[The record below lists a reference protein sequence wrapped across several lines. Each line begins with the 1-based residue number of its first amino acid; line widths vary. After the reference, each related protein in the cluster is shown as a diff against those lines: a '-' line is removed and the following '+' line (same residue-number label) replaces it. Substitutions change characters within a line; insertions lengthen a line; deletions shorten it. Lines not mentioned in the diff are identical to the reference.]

1 MDSIQFTG
9 FVANVSA
16 KWGTGAVT
24 VKLLCKLKNIS
35 EADREKLGLWARA
48 EDPKVDLVGATSR
61 SDVTIELEDG
71 ELAGAKID
79 LASQKLATSIR
90 FNKTAFDEKA
100 ENTLTALLRFPEAC
114 NIEIKY
120 AQLSFTTSK

>member
-9 FVANVSA
+9 VVSNVSA

-24 VKLLCKLKNIS
+24 VKVVCKLKAIA
-35 EADREKLGLWARA
+35 EADREKLVMWARA
-48 EDPKVDLVGATSR
+48 EDPKVDLVVTAR
-61 SDVTIELEDG
+61 SSMTVELEEG

-100 ENTLTALLRFPEAC
+100 ESILTALLRFPEAC
-114 NIEIKY
+114 EIEIKY
-120 AQLSFTTSK
+120 AQLSFTAGG